1 MLRALLTASSTPHPT
16 RDPGNRTPA
25 RAIALWLGCCGAA
38 KNPRA
43 SSAYQNGPPEQ
54 ATVQCWAERTMR
66 SHTFDS
72 FCLLRYMYCRLLP
85 CCLVFIARLISLSLS
100 WQSDWLGLRWLASGL
115 RPPPSSGL
123 LAAAYCRAAAFR
135 GLGAMAAHIARPTY
149 GRIGQ
154 IYRHLSPR
162 GARQHRSRRGAAS
175 SAHAA
180 AASPS
185 SAQAAATAGGVAA
198 MPVSADD
205 AAALGYDV
213 VRREFIPE
221 MAQSDV
227 TLFRHRA
234 TGVSAG
240 GCRPCA
246 VHLSPPLSL
255 WHPHV

>member
-1 MLRALLTASSTPHPT
+1 
-16 RDPGNRTPA
+16 
-25 RAIALWLGCCGAA
+25 
-38 KNPRA
+38 
-43 SSAYQNGPPEQ
+43 
-54 ATVQCWAERTMR
+54 
-66 SHTFDS
+66 
-72 FCLLRYMYCRLLP
+72 
-85 CCLVFIARLISLSLS
+85 
-100 WQSDWLGLRWLASGL
+100 
-115 RPPPSSGL
+115 
-123 LAAAYCRAAAFR
+123 
-135 GLGAMAAHIARPTY
+135 MAAHIARPPY

-185 SAQAAATAGGVAA
+185 SAQAAAAAGGVAA

-205 AAALGYDV
+205 AAALGYEV
-213 VRREFIPE
+213 VRHEFIPE

-240 GCRPCA
+240 A
-246 VHLSPPLSL
+246 VGLCCSPFPAPPLSPRL
-255 WHPHV
+255 CVRGGP